1 MSTDRLAISRGRS
14 GVRDSDPT
22 DTPAATRLDDESLP
36 PHPLSILAVASS
48 IRLDDPRQEHERVVM
63 LEVAII
69 AGQEAERALDQ
80 WLSQTLAEYR
90 GSRTAWDLKATTVEL
105 RLEFARFD
113 EILGTTADRLLALIP
128 GLVNGIPGYVSPSES
143 RPRRRRCLDEVAAV
157 SGLLTAIDP
166 RIRSV
171 TLPRDQGAVP
181 PHQLE
186 RGNDGAEPPGG

>member
-1 MSTDRLAISRGRS
+1 M
-14 GVRDSDPT
+14 
-22 DTPAATRLDDESLP
+22 
-36 PHPLSILAVASS
+36 
-48 IRLDDPRQEHERVVM
+48 VM

-69 AGQEAERALDQ
+69 AGREAERALDQ

-181 PHQLE
+181 PHQLA